1 MICFQPAAEMRDHA
15 AEKGVPLMMLVRRHV
30 LLFAA
35 CLGVSA
41 IAAQAKPNFSGD
53 WKLDTAKSDFGGF
66 PGPSS
71 MTQKI
76 SHEDPSLKIAA
87 KMSTDNGD
95 FDFESRYTTDGKES
109 VNQFGPNS
117 MKSTLTWEADVLLIN
132 SKGQFG
138 DNEVTMK
145 DKWELSGDGTTLTVS
160 RHFSSSQGEMDQ
172 KLIFQKQ

>member
-1 MICFQPAAEMRDHA
+1 MLLARRYLLILLACVGIGALAAD
-15 AEKGVPLMMLVRRHV
+15 
-30 LLFAA
+30 
-35 CLGVSA
+35 
-41 IAAQAKPNFSGD
+41 AKPNFSGD

-76 SHEDPSLKIAA
+76 AHEDPSLKVAA

-95 FDFESRYTTDGKES
+95 FDFESAYTTDGKES

-117 MKSTLTWEADVLLIN
+117 MKSTLAWEGDALLVN

-145 DKWELSGDGTTLTVS
+145 DKWELSGDGKTLTVQ
-160 RHFSSSQGEMDQ
+160 RHFASSQGELTQ
-172 KLIFQKQ
+172 KLVFQKQ